1 MLLRTFIIAAIF
13 MAVWPNLSRTQVPD
27 VQGTCVYGCGSGGGV
42 SEARQRQLDRN
53 HARHAR
59 EVGWFNEVERRYMDA
74 RKRGADLSK
83 KGARA
88 LEKGDCAAAIS
99 YFQQEQVAFN
109 IDLTPRGQI
118 VDAILNGKW
127 YGMYYGLQNVT
138 SIARGRIAGAQAT
151 CVARQPPVRTVM
163 QSPSANGAAPSSGMQ
178 GQPAPK
184 QSAVLAAYA
193 SRHPKI
199 GAASRIKGEVYWLT
213 DRGVKVLISDGT
225 PLYLGQRIVT
235 GEDGRFQLLLL
246 DETVFTLGPLSDMA
260 LDEFVYDPNTTI
272 GKITAN
278 VVKGT
283 FRFVTGKITHKDP
296 DQIRVKLPVAALGI
310 RGTDFTVKYEPGAPG
325 YIALAKGSL
334 QITPNVGSPF
344 AMTAGEKATIQSDGT
359 VIPPGAARL
368 ARSEGSL
375 VGAWTMT
382 YAWTNAP
389 PSVTATPRVLTF
401 RPDGTFGVDNG
412 ASGAC
417 SRDADFLA
425 CTIDDRAGKRL
436 GSFTGAMSGD
446 KVSGA
451 LAMLFG
457 TPPVTGTFEL
467 VRRPG
472 GAPANN
478 AAAAAQRPK

>member
-1 MLLRTFIIAAIF
+1 MPPRIFIIVAAL
-13 MAVWPNLSRTQVPD
+13 AVVATTVSRAQVPD
-27 VQGTCVYGCGSGGGV
+27 VQGSCVYGCGSSGGV

-53 HARHAR
+53 HRQHAR
-59 EVGWFNEVERRYMDA
+59 EVDWFNEVERRYRVA
-74 RKRGADLSK
+74 RSRGADLSK
-83 KGARA
+83 KGQKA

-99 YFQQEQVAFN
+99 YFQQEQAAFN
-109 IDLTPRGQI
+109 VDLTPGGRLI
-118 VDAILNGKW
+118 DAILHSKW
-127 YGMYYGLQNVT
+127 YGMYYGLQNVAN
-138 SIARGRIAGAQAT
+138 IARDRVAGAQAS
-151 CVARQPPVRTVM
+151 CVARPAPVQVAARPATT
-163 QSPSANGAAPSSGMQ
+163 AGGAARPAWQ
-178 GQPAPK
+178 GQLNAQ
-184 QSAVLAAYA
+184 QSALVAAYA
-193 SRHPKI
+193 SRHPRI

-446 KVSGA
+446 KVTGA